1 MRKNLKKLIIAPLFL
16 SLLTGCDLFSTK
28 NSSGTNGAS
37 SSGSQETTTSSTNSK
52 GTSVSS
58 SASQSTVPFVDPDT
72 PYKGTYA
79 DFWALKDVMK
89 VSFSFTNESLYAL
102 SYYGAKDSE
111 KWGDVYFP
119 ADMTIEIAGAT
130 YKYYEVGVRMKGN
143 TSRTEFLNSD
153 GSFMDGKYAHFKV
166 SFKATFDDTAY
177 YSLDQ
182 FKAFA
187 HDWTN
192 AADARKARKS
202 RTLALMEKIDFKVL
216 PRNTSTY
223 SQEMYCYK
231 AFNDNGISAPY
242 THWSS
247 LTLQDKKATRTSYYE
262 MVEDIDK
269 QFLKNRFG
277 KDEAQ
282 GDLYKCVWG
291 FPKDTNNWK
300 GADLSRSEA
309 ITDVKDSSGYS
320 AGTRIAYG
328 RIGVED
334 NFNNY
339 HPNYQLK
346 TNDDGE
352 NSDFSKLVHY
362 INVVHSCRYENGT
375 QAMLEG
381 VLDVQEFLKFEALSY
396 LFGNFDDQR
405 NNYNNYFL
413 YFRPSDGKA
422 IYIPYDWDWSLG
434 NDSTGKMQSKTPFDA
449 TDMNGNAVANNL
461 YYETILSDSSVKF
474 SIDTYKANYK
484 SYIQAAITAG
494 VLDKANYSFFVSS
507 YNHPELDTVSTY
519 MDAKKTVA
527 LQ

>member
-1 MRKNLKKLIIAPLFL
+1 MRKNVKKLVFVPLFFG
-16 SLLTGCDLFSTK
+16 LLAGCDLANPS
-28 NSSGTNGAS
+28 NSSTGTAGTTNTSAS
-37 SSGSQETTTSSTNSK
+37 SNGN
-52 GTSVSS
+52 G
-58 SASQSTVPFVDPDT
+58 SASSDSKPSDVST
-72 PYKGTYA
+72 YQ
-79 DFWALKDVMK
+79 DFWVAKEVVK

-102 SYYGAKDSE
+102 SYYGAKDNQ

-119 ADMTIEIAGAT
+119 ADMKIDIAGKT
-130 YKYYEVGVRMKGN
+130 YQYFEVGVRMKGN

-166 SFKATFDDTAY
+166 SFKATFDDPAY
-177 YSLDQ
+177 YSLAQ
-182 FKAFA
+182 FKTFA

-192 AADARKARKS
+192 DAEGKKLRKN
-202 RTLALMEKIDFKVL
+202 RTLCQMEKLDFKVL
-216 PRNTSTY
+216 PRNNNNTY

-231 AFNDNGISAPY
+231 AFNDNGILAPY

-247 LTLQDKKATRTSYYE
+247 LTLQDEKATRTSYYE

-269 QFLKNRFG
+269 SFLKNRLG
-277 KDEAQ
+277 KTEAQ

-291 FPKDTNNWK
+291 CKKDGNWK
-300 GADLSRSEA
+300 GADLTRAET
-309 ITDVKDSSGYS
+309 ITDVKDANGYS

-346 TNDDGE
+346 TNEDGE
-352 NSDFSKLVHY
+352 NSDFSKLVNY

-381 VLDVQEFLKFEALSY
+381 ILDVQEFLKFEALSY

-434 NDSTGKMQSKTPFDA
+434 NDNNKGMTAKDIFYATGLDGKA
-449 TDMNGNAVANNL
+449 NANNL
-461 YYETILSDSSVKF
+461 YYETILSDSNVKF

-484 SYIQAAITAG
+484 SYIQAAITGG
-494 VLDKANYSFFVSS
+494 VIDKANYSSFVSS
-507 YNHPELDTVSTY
+507 YSHPELDTVSAY
-519 MDAKKTVA
+519 MDAKKTIA

>member
-1 MRKNLKKLIIAPLFL
+1 MRKNLKKFIIAPLFL
-16 SLLTGCDLFSTK
+16 SLLTGCDLFSSNNSSASSK
-28 NSSGTNGAS
+28 NSNTGTSNSASAS
-37 SSGSQETTTSSTNSK
+37 SSK
-52 GTSVSS
+52 GTSASS
-58 SASQSTVPFVDPDT
+58 TDQSVAPYVDPDI
-72 PYKGTYA
+72 PYKGTYT
-79 DFWALKDVMK
+79 DFWNLKDVMN

-119 ADMTIEIAGAT
+119 ADMTIDIAGAT

-153 GSFMDGKYAHFKV
+153 GSFMEGKYAHFKV
-166 SFKATFDDTAY
+166 SFKATFDDAAY

-192 AADARKARKS
+192 YPDARKARKN
-202 RTLALMEKIDFKVL
+202 RLLCQMEKLDFKVL

-231 AFNDNGISAPY
+231 AFNDNGIAAPY
-242 THWSS
+242 THWAN
-247 LTLQDKKATRTSYYE
+247 LTLNDKKATRTSYYE

-269 QFLKNRFG
+269 PFLKNRFG
-277 KDEAQ
+277 KDNAG

-291 FPKDTNNWK
+291 FPKNTNSWK
-300 GADLSRSEA
+300 GSDLSREDA
-309 ITDVKDSSGYS
+309 ITKVLDASGYS

-352 NSDFSKLVHY
+352 NSDFSKLVNY

-375 QAMLEG
+375 QAMLES

-413 YFRPSDGKA
+413 YFRPSDNKA

-434 NDSTGKMQSKTPFDA
+434 NDTTGKMQSKTSLDG
-449 TDMNGNAVANNL
+449 TDMNGNQITNNL
-461 YYETILSDSSVKF
+461 YYETILSDSNVKF
-474 SIDTYKANYK
+474 SIDTYKATYK
-484 SYIQAAITAG
+484 SSIQAAITAG
-494 VLDKANYSFFVSS
+494 VLDKANYSSFVST
-507 YNHPELDTVSTY
+507 YEHPELTTVSDY
-519 MDAKKTVA
+519 MDAKKIVA